1 VTILA
6 RIKNEDERFAEAMKI
21 IFEERAEEF
30 PENTLKRLK
39 ELWMEGV
46 HHGHNLRLTEEIIQ
60 AVKTGRFDSNSGIF
74 ELNVA
79 DPNTPTHE

>member
-6 RIKNEDERFAEAMKI
+6 RIKDEETRFKEAMLRVFDERAGD
-21 IFEERAEEF
+21 F
-30 PENTLKRLK
+30 PENTLTRLK

-46 HHGHNLRLTEEIIQ
+46 HHGHNLRLTEEIIE
-60 AVKTGRFDSNSGIF
+60 AIKTGRFDQNRGIF
-74 ELNVA
+74 ELSVD